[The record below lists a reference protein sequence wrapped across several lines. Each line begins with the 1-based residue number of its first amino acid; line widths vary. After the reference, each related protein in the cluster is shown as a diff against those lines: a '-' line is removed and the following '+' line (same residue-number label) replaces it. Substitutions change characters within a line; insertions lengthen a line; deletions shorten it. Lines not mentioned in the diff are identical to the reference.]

1 MTNEEKS
8 QSLTSKEIDIRE
20 TIVKTEKKRKRK
32 EKKERDK
39 QLKKMKAMTGE
50 DSGNGQD
57 EDGNNQT
64 PGEDDGGEGI
74 VEGSP
79 V

>member
-39 QLKKMKAMTGE
+39 QQKKMKAMTGD
-50 DSGNGQD
+50 DSLNSAD
-57 EDGNNQT
+57 NDGNEQT

-74 VEGSP
+74 
-79 V
+79 

>member
-39 QLKKMKAMTGE
+39 
-50 DSGNGQD
+50 
-57 EDGNNQT
+57 
-64 PGEDDGGEGI
+64 
-74 VEGSP
+74 
-79 V
+79 